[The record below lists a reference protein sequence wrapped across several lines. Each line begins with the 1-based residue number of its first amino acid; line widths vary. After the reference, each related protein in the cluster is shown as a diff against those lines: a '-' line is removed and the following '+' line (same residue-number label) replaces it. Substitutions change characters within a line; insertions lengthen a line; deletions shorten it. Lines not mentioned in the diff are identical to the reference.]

1 MINPT
6 KLANNST
13 QMHSELRKMDKL
25 MRQANNEYPRISP
38 YRVNMR
44 AGQMNLTQRFIDWI
58 NKIGQVVDQERD
70 KTSYLPFWE
79 IIKQST
85 KATKQNRLGD
95 CAESSSIMMS
105 SLLANGYKD
114 GKIARL
120 LFEAEARDLATNK
133 VVGRKML
140 DTTHEFVVR
149 NLDSEY
155 TPNNPK
161 TYGKNLIV
169 IDAWEGFC
177 SNFQEAVKKY
187 YDSFLG
193 GMREW
198 INSDANLKITYKPRF
213 HICDFS
219 QATEDEVKIF
229 QKEFPELIIQNT

>member
-1 MINPT
+1 
-6 KLANNST
+6 
-13 QMHSELRKMDKL
+13 
-25 MRQANNEYPRISP
+25 
-38 YRVNMR
+38 
-44 AGQMNLTQRFIDWI
+44 
-58 NKIGQVVDQERD
+58 
-70 KTSYLPFWE
+70 
-79 IIKQST
+79 
-85 KATKQNRLGD
+85 
-95 CAESSSIMMS
+95 MS

-120 LFEAEARDLATNK
+120 LFEAEARDLATDK

-149 NLDSEY
+149 HLDSGY
-155 TPNNPK
+155 NQDNPK

-198 INSDANLKITYKPRF
+198 INTDANLRITYKPRF

-219 QATEDEVKIF
+219 QATEDEARIF
-229 QKEFPELIIQNT
+229 QKEFPELIIKNT

>member
-1 MINPT
+1 MISPI
-6 KLANNST
+6 KLTDTTIQIQSDI
-13 QMHSELRKMDKL
+13 RKMDKL

-44 AGQMNLTQRFIDWI
+44 AEKKHLPQHFIDWI
-58 NKIGQVVDQERD
+58 NRIGQIVDEERARTD
-70 KTSYLPFWE
+70 VLPFWD

-95 CAESSSIMMS
+95 CAESSSIIMS

-120 LFEAEARDLATNK
+120 LFEAEAKDLTTDK
-133 VVGRKML
+133 VVGRKL
-140 DTTHEFVVR
+140 IDTTHEFVVR
-149 NLDSEY
+149 NLDSSYDVEQ
-155 TPNNPK
+155 PK

-177 SNFQEAVKKY
+177 NNFQEAVKKY

-198 INSDANLKITYKPRF
+198 INEEANLKITYKPRF
-213 HICDFS
+213 HFCDFA

-229 QKEFPELIIQNT
+229 KTEFPELILK